1 MVQKGIHFGH
11 LFGAKMVK
19 NGSPNRSGF
28 KRAAWHGKRAWLG
41 PAPFERSE
49 IHWGF
54 IVFFEWSPFSR
65 GGAPGSEKVTKM
77 VAKGPPKWT
86 VLGSGRAAG
95 RGAFFGHHFGALF
108 VPKGCPRGSFLGT
121 FWGAF
126 SVRFPVRFFGGCS
139 APEGA
144 TTVKK
149 LVGIRAQERV
159 GRGINSSPWIA
170 VLAIPD
176 SSGVCLCGCLVLRRG
191 I

>member
-41 PAPFERSE
+41 PAPFERSG
-49 IHWGF
+49 IHWCF

-95 RGAFFGHHFGALF
+95 RGAFFGHNFGALF
-108 VPKGCPRGSFLGT
+108 VPRGCPRGSFLGT
-121 FWGAF
+121 FGGAF
-126 SVRFPVRFFGGCS
+126 SVRFPVRFLE
-139 APEGA
+139 ADRPP
-144 TTVKK
+144 KK
-149 LVGIRAQERV
+149 
-159 GRGINSSPWIA
+159 
-170 VLAIPD
+170 
-176 SSGVCLCGCLVLRRG
+176 RRG
-191 I
+191 RKGDLGKGPRRG